1 MCRGTTE
8 FTSIYIWSCT
18 KQVGS
23 TFCCFVFRSSD
34 GSYTSQPPPRSFFP
48 SSSEVLD
55 FPYGNLDDVFE
66 IVAEEEVLVV
76 MYYAPWCATSMRFRD
91 EFVRAA
97 EYMKEE
103 VLQWIQL
110 LEYCWSNMNIIIII
124 LNVEI
129 NQNKLCFSLIS
140 HTMIRCNIR

>member
-1 MCRGTTE
+1 MQLG
-8 FTSIYIWSCT
+8 SI
-18 KQVGS
+18 
-23 TFCCFVFRSSD
+23 FCCFLSRSSD

-103 VLQWIQL
+103 VLQWIGILNSANQSCIL
-110 LEYCWSNMNIIIII
+110 IMIII
-124 LNVEI
+124 LNFEI
-129 NQNKLCFSLIS
+129 N
-140 HTMIRCNIR
+140 